1 MLTGTYELPDASD
14 TCAVCKLRF
23 PGLVPYANQYVVANP
38 LGSTYP
44 INVAPVEVMLLAEY
58 VATDGGTVRM
68 VNVCEAAWLETPP
81 EDTAIAWTVAVALT
95 INGKV

>member
-1 MLTGTYELPDASD
+1 
-14 TCAVCKLRF
+14 
-23 PGLVPYANQYVVANP
+23 
-38 LGSTYP
+38 
-44 INVAPVEVMLLAEY
+44 MLLAEY

-81 EDTAIAWTVAVALT
+81 DDTAIAWTVAVALT